1 MSILVTGGAG
11 FIGSNLLHYLKSSD
25 EKVICI
31 DKLSY
36 AADEN
41 NIPEYVNFQK
51 GDLTDR
57 EFLKNIFNKENIKY
71 IFHLAAE
78 SHVDNSIKDCGPFI
92 SSNVIGTVN
101 LLELSLKYDVEKFMH
116 ISTDEVYGSIEYGSF
131 TEESNYNPRNPYSAS
146 KASSDHFVNAFHHT
160 YGLPTIIT
168 NCSNNYGPR
177 QFEEKMIPKTI
188 TNILQ
193 GKSVKIYGDGQQV
206 RDWLY
211 VEDHCKALVKVWEK
225 GIAGQRYNIG
235 GECELTNNDL
245 VHKIIHL
252 MNKENQ
258 VQIEYVKDRPGHDK
272 RYSTNILK
280 INTDLGWSPETN
292 LDEGLI
298 KTIDYYHEKNKYVT
312 Q

>member
-11 FIGSNLLHYLKSSD
+11 FIGSNLLHYLKSLD
-25 EKVICI
+25 ERVICI

-36 AADEN
+36 AADEK
-41 NIPEYVNFQK
+41 NIPEYVSFK
-51 GDLTDR
+51 RGDIIDK
-57 EFLKNIFNKENIKY
+57 EFLKNIFDKENIKY

-78 SHVDNSIKDCGPFI
+78 SHVDNSIEDCGPFI
-92 SSNVIGTVN
+92 SSNIIGTVN
-101 LLELSLKYDVEKFMH
+101 LLELSLKYDIEKFIH

-211 VEDHCKALVKVWEK
+211 VEDHCKALVEVWK
-225 GIAGQRYNIG
+225 NGSSGQKYNIG
-235 GECELTNNDL
+235 GECELTNNNL

-258 VQIEYVKDRPGHDK
+258 VQIEYIKDRPGHDK

-280 INTDLGWSPETN
+280 INTDLGWSSETN
-292 LDEGLI
+292 IDEGLI
-298 KTIDYYHEKNKYVT
+298 KTIDYYYEKNQHST
-312 Q
+312 

>member
-11 FIGSNLLHYLKSSD
+11 FIGSNLLHYLKSLD

-36 AADEN
+36 AADEK
-41 NIPEYVNFQK
+41 NIPEYVSFEK
-51 GDLTDR
+51 GDLTDK
-57 EFLKNIFNKENIKY
+57 EFLKEVFNKENIKY

-78 SHVDNSIKDCGPFI
+78 SHVDNSIEDCGPFI
-92 SSNVIGTVN
+92 SSNIIGTVN
-101 LLELSLKYDVEKFMH
+101 LLELSLKYDIEKFMH

-211 VEDHCKALVKVWEK
+211 VEDHCKALVKVWEN
-225 GIAGQRYNIG
+225 GVSGQRYNIG

-245 VHKIIHL
+245 VYKIIHL
-252 MNKENQ
+252 MNKENE

-280 INTDLGWSPETN
+280 INTDIGWGPETN
-292 LDEGLI
+292 IDEGLI
-298 KTIDYYHEKNKYVT
+298 KTIDYYHEKNKYST
-312 Q
+312 